1 MLHIDFIIPCYGNS
15 DIIRPGLLSLAHQ
28 WHKEYIHVT
37 LVNDCSPNT
46 DCNYQD
52 LVDEFSK
59 YLDIKVVKTDRNGG
73 QGLARQKGIDSTSHD
88 YFMFMDEDDQIANG
102 LAISM
107 FIGTLESSWVMLAK
121 DHDPE
126 APEGAILLDDNGK
139 PAINPDAQPVALVS
153 GPLFEFD
160 DNHTHIIE
168 NYNRVWVNSK
178 LYNRKFI
185 EKHNIRFNEP
195 QSRHAED
202 YYWMSCFF
210 FALDHDDEYQTLLM
224 NNEELLYLW
233 YPNEGSQ
240 SRVDPHYGF
249 MLSGYTMD
257 GSLNILKWMHDTKNN
272 NVKWDEKCEEEYIAK
287 VLNMTVYS
295 FYTFLSFIRHVATTD
310 YVPKLE
316 LDWTL
321 LRDACNGLR
330 LLTKEHFDKYSYMR
344 RLEELVQVK
353 NFSDVQYSE
362 PWIAFDDYVQNGM
375 EEFEWDFNQLLTVKD
390 RYIFDDNGI
399 FIEKK

>member
-1 MLHIDFIIPCYGNS
+1 MLDIDFIIPCYGKS
-15 DIIRPGLLSLAHQ
+15 EIIEPGLLSLAHQ
-28 WHKEYIHVT
+28 WHKEYIHIT

-52 LVDEFSK
+52 LVDKFSPW
-59 YLDIKVVKTDRNGG
+59 LDIRVVKTDHNGG
-73 QGLARQKGIDSTSHD
+73 QGLARQKGIDSTSRE

-107 FIGTLESSWVMLAK
+107 FIGALESTWMVP
-121 DHDPE
+121 DE
-126 APEGAILLDDNGK
+126 IVEGAIKVNPETGEPLR
-139 PAINPDAQPVALVS
+139 NPDAKPVALVS

-160 DNHTHIIE
+160 DNHTHIID

-185 EKHNIRFNEP
+185 EKHNIRFNEA

-210 FALDHDDEYQTLLM
+210 FSTDHDDEYQSILM
-224 NNEELLYLW
+224 NNNDLLYLW

-257 GSLNILKWMHDTKNN
+257 GSLNILKWIKDTENN
-272 NVKWDEKCEEEYIAK
+272 KLEWNDSCEQEYVAK

-295 FYTFLSFIRHVATTD
+295 FYTFLSFIRHVASTD

-330 LLTKEHFDKYSYMR
+330 LLLKENFDKYSYMQV
-344 RLEELVQVK
+344 LEELVNVK
-353 NFSDVQYSE
+353 KFSDVQYSE
-362 PWIAFDDYVQNGM
+362 PWIAFEDYVVNGM
-375 EEFEWDFNQLLTVKD
+375 EEFDYDFNQLLTVKD
-390 RYIFDDNGI
+390 TYSFDENGF
-399 FIEKK
+399 FIEKKEI